1 MWPASWGGSCN
12 RGRTSRRGDELT
24 DRIALW
30 LAAVLILLI
39 GADFLITGGATLLFL
54 ARKFLDLMDWVAF
67 WR

>member
-1 MWPASWGGSCN
+1 M
-12 RGRTSRRGDELT
+12 T

-30 LAAVLILLI
+30 LAAVLIGLI
-39 GADFLITGGATLLFL
+39 GADFVFTGGASLLFL

>member
-1 MWPASWGGSCN
+1 
-12 RGRTSRRGDELT
+12 LT

-39 GADFLITGGATLLFL
+39 GADFVVTGGEILVFL